1 MQEKIKLEEFVNEKL
16 LQDYFNRLYKI
27 CRSILG
33 KGFRESLDII
43 GEIVKLNKK
52 KVPSGTKV
60 LDWTVPDEWNIRDAY
75 IITPSG
81 EKICNFKTHSL
92 HAVNYSIPI
101 NKKVGLSELKK
112 HLHSIPNLPN
122 AIPYVC
128 SYYKRTWGFCI
139 SHNELLSL
147 KEGQYKVYID
157 SSIKPGHLVYSDTL
171 IPGKSK
177 KEILLSTYLCHPQMA
192 NHELSG
198 PLVWSILY
206 KILKSTGPHNYSYR
220 FLICPE
226 NIGSAA
232 FLHYSKKKIKNIV
245 AGYIINFA
253 GNGKEVTYKK
263 SRIGNSLADLA
274 VENVLKYLDFP
285 KKTINFFPDG
295 SDERQFCSP
304 GFNMPIGL
312 IMRKMWN
319 TGNAW
324 QSNLPSEHI
333 FKEYHTS
340 LDGPDK
346 ISFKTLIETIKI
358 YYDVLL
364 TIENNFTPIA
374 KIKYGTPQLSKSP
387 INLYSNIMNFNIIA
401 KSEET
406 RVLLEILNLA
416 DGSKDLINIA
426 NEKNFS
432 LIKHIDLIK
441 KLIKTKYIKKK

>member
-1 MQEKIKLEEFVNEKL
+1 MKEKITINEFVSEEF
-16 LQDYFNRLYKI
+16 LQSYFNRLYKI

-33 KGFRESLDII
+33 RGFRESLDII

-52 KVPSGTKV
+52 KIPSGTKV
-60 LDWTVPDEWNIRDAY
+60 LDWTVPDEWNIRGGY

-81 EKICNFKTHSL
+81 KKIADFKTHSL
-92 HAVNYSIPI
+92 HIVNYSIPI
-101 NKKVGLSELKK
+101 NKKVDLKELKK
-112 HLHSIPNLPN
+112 HLHSMPSMPD

-128 SYYKRTWGFCI
+128 SYYNRTWGFCI
-139 SHNELLSL
+139 SHNQSL
-147 KEGQYKVYID
+147 NLEKGEYKVYID
-157 SSIKPGHLVYSDTL
+157 SDIKPGHLVYSDTL

-206 KILKSTGPHNYSYR
+206 KILKNTGPHKFSYR

-232 FLHYSKKKIKNIV
+232 FLHYSRKKIKNIV
-245 AGYIINFA
+245 AGYVINFA
-253 GNGKEVTYKK
+253 GYGKEITYKK
-263 SRIGNSLADLA
+263 SRIGNSLSDLA
-274 VENVLKYLDFP
+274 AENVLKHSGFP
-285 KKTINFFPDG
+285 VRIIDFFPDG

-312 IMRKMWN
+312 IMRKTLN
-319 TGNAW
+319 TSVIG
-324 QSNLPSEHI
+324 STNLPSEHV
-333 FKEYHTS
+333 FQEYHTS

-364 TIENNFTPIA
+364 TIENNFVPLG
-374 KIKYGTPQLSKSP
+374 KVQYGTPQLSKSP
-387 INLYSNIMNFNIIA
+387 INLYRNIMDFNINA
-401 KSEET
+401 KLEQT
-406 RVLLEILNLA
+406 RILLEILNLA
-416 DGSKDLINIA
+416 DGSEDLLTIA
-426 NEKNFS
+426 AKKNFS
-432 LIKHIDLIK
+432 LIKNLDLIN
-441 KLIKTKYIKKK
+441 KLLKTKYIKKK